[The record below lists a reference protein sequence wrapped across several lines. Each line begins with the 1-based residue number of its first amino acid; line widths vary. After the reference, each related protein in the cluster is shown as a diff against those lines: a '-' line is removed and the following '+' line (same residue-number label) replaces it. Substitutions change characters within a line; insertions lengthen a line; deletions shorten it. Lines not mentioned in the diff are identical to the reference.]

1 MARRALTERDREAWA
16 LYAQHVAALPGRAQP
31 ALPIPLDAPAVPPP
45 AIIPPL
51 PAPARAARP
60 TYLEVG
66 HQPGGVDN
74 STWGKLR
81 TGKLRAARTLD
92 LHGRTAQAAFHA
104 LQAFLHHAHADHVR
118 VVEIITGR
126 GSGEAGGVIRRELP
140 LWLNLPPLRPLVLA
154 VTHPHQANVG
164 AVRLLLRK
172 PR

>member
-1 MARRALTERDREAWA
+1 MARRGLSDGDREAWA
-16 LYAQHVAALPGRAQP
+16 VYAQHVAALPGRMLP
-31 ALPIPLDAPAVPPP
+31 AL
-45 AIIPPL
+45 PL
-51 PAPARAARP
+51 PAPSVARTTLAAPPPAQARIP
-60 TYLEVG
+60 LPSFIEVG
-66 HQPGGVDN
+66 RQPGGVDD

-81 TGKLRAARTLD
+81 TGKLRAVRTLD
-92 LHGRTAQAAFHA
+92 LHGRTAQAAFVA
-104 LQAFLHHAHADHVR
+104 LQSFLHHAHADRVR

-140 LWLNLPPLRPLVLA
+140 LWLNLPPIRPLVLA

>member
-1 MARRALTERDREAWA
+1 MARRALSEGDREAWA
-16 LYAQHVAALPGRAQP
+16 LYAQHVAAMPGRAVP
-31 ALPIPLDAPAVPPP
+31 ALPLPATVPVLAPSAVAPPP
-45 AIIPPL
+45 PV
-51 PAPARAARP
+51 ARSLAS

-81 TGKLRAARTLD
+81 TGKMRATRTLD
-92 LHGRTAQAAFHA
+92 LHGRTAQAAFLA
-104 LQAFLHHAHADHVR
+104 LQTFLHHAHADRVR

-126 GSGEAGGVIRRELP
+126 GAGETGGVIRRELP